1 MYNMVAFRNVVDG
14 TPVQNWWSGGDFQIA
29 FSRYIRILCIGV
41 LISQP
46 NCIMAALNLP
56 FLNYQ
61 KANRAKYCP
70 YKNTQ
75 QYCVYVYIH

>member
-29 FSRYIRILCIGV
+29 FSRYIRILRIHV
-41 LISQP
+41 LISQL
-46 NCIMAALNLP
+46 NCIMAALNLS

-61 KANRAKYCP
+61 KVSKSCKILP
-70 YKNTQ
+70 
-75 QYCVYVYIH
+75 V